1 MKLLIQ
7 KRNAVGN
14 QLAEA
19 EVANIEEILSRLNNQ
34 FIRDIQADDDEE
46 EEEFEIEEPM
56 DFHKK
61 EIEMEDI
68 VVSENGDEYIIELI
82 VPGFQKEDFIIEVS
96 EDGILSVNAENEY
109 DADVEDRPKRF
120 FGVNNNSFDRFFQLP
135 EDADSEEIL
144 GVYKNGIL
152 TLFVAKKSNVESDG
166 DLIEIQ

>member
-46 EEEFEIEEPM
+46 EEEFEMEEPM
-56 DFHKK
+56 DFQQK
-61 EIEMEDI
+61 EIEDI

-96 EDGILSVNAENEY
+96 EDGILSVNAENDYEV
-109 DADVEDRPKRF
+109 DAEDRLKRF
-120 FGVNNNSFDRFFQLP
+120 FGFDNNSFDRFFQLP

-144 GVYKNGIL
+144 GIYKNGVL
-152 TLFVAKKSNVESDG
+152 TLFVAKKSNVESEG